1 MGCFTVSHFFIGLS
15 LLQDV
20 FLKTFAAAATETAS
34 RMLADALH
42 LFSGDLRRVPT
53 WFLILF
59 GGKPMDNTKLQ

>member
-1 MGCFTVSHFFIGLS
+1 MI
-15 LLQDV
+15 

-42 LFSGDLRRVPT
+42 LFSGDLRRMPT
-53 WFLILF
+53 WFRILF